1 MSFAMMQEIEK
12 IRRTCILC
20 GRCTAACPSFRHGGI
35 DPMEIM
41 AGGEGDLDK
50 CIVCGTCSRICFRS
64 DPFTVIRDLIYMEQG
79 LSVSKTYEETGFV
92 RAPAEDRCVE
102 PEWKGDDAYVMTGC
116 VVNGMAPFIEFAAS
130 VAMDALNVKA
140 TRLPSESCCL
150 HPIQFMGMP
159 EIEKRRRK
167 DGMCSPAGGKDIV
180 TLCAG
185 CSEEL
190 EPVYQ
195 RTSHII
201 AFLHRHLD
209 DLPRFG
215 RTVRVGME
223 PGCSA
228 EHLKKEMK
236 AVLEAMNC
244 EVVNTEIGCCGKNA
258 PVNVPLMKEREEECA
273 GAEVIVVGCPMCF
286 VKFDAQE
293 NGLPVVHIAELV
305 AVAAGREESLGFHK
319 IPVKLRSRSDSGAL

>member
-1 MSFAMMQEIEK
+1 MSFALMQEVER

-20 GRCTAACPSFRHGGI
+20 GRCTAACPSFKHGGI

-41 AGGEGDLDK
+41 AGGEGNLDQ

-79 LSVSKTYEETGFV
+79 LSVPETFEETGFV

-116 VVNGMAPFIEFAAS
+116 VVNALAPFIEFAAS
-130 VAMDALNVKA
+130 VAMDALGVKA
-140 TRLPSESCCL
+140 SRLPSESCCL
-150 HPIQFMGMP
+150 HPIQFMGMT
-159 EIEKRRRK
+159 EIEKKRRK
-167 DGMCSPAGGKDIV
+167 DELCSRAEGRDIV

-185 CSEEL
+185 CSGEL
-190 EPVYQ
+190 EPVYP
-195 RTSHII
+195 RASHII
-201 AFLHRHLD
+201 AFLHGRLD
-209 DLPRFG
+209 GLPRFD
-215 RTVRVGME
+215 RTIRVGME

-236 AVLEAMNC
+236 AVLERMNC
-244 EVVNTEIGCCGKNA
+244 EVVNSEIGCCGKNA
-258 PVNVPLMKEREEECA
+258 PVNVPLMREREEECA

-293 NGLPVVHIAELV
+293 RGIPVVHIAELV
-305 AVAAGREESLGFHK
+305 AAAAARRESLRFHR
-319 IPVKLRSRSDSGAL
+319 IPVELRSGWIRPAL